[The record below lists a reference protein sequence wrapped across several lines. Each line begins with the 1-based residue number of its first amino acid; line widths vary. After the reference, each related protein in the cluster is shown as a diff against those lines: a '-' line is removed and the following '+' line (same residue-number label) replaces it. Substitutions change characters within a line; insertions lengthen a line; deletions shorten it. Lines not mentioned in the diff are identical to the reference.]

1 MTRRKILTG
10 AALVGIA
17 LVSLQGR
24 AWAVGDAAVVMAVE
38 EANSS
43 ITGAV
48 STNTATISED
58 LQTDLRLLS
67 GQNTVNSK
75 GVIQALS
82 NIATEQDN
90 RAVELKI
97 EQATLHAENQAS
109 SGTSACNMITG
120 TLAGEAI
127 NAQVAQA
134 QEQGTE
140 AELAWQMGGDKSHPS
155 PSYNG
160 RAGAIS
166 SLIAA
171 HCRDSAT
178 QQDVE
183 EGLCPAVTA
192 PPSSQPGAAGA
203 VGNSVPP
210 DVDGGTIIDEPND
223 VIPAKKM
230 PSMKQFMALAFNPNP
245 MGAMAPGAATS
256 QRGREEAYQRLVSA
270 AQVSIPDSVVAGVLA
285 ARTPLSDSN
294 QQIQSGSVGSGPV
307 SATQW
312 ANGTE
317 KQIAGSGAE
326 PAGGYFPDG
335 VSEDAWITVRADGWY
350 MNPDWSIAL
359 NGYSE
364 AQAVKDL
371 TMIESFRAFL
381 QNKQYH
387 EGEEELLLL
396 SSIDRSLQTLVHVH

>member
-1 MTRRKILTG
+1 MCRKILMGT
-10 AALVGIA
+10 A
-17 LVSLQGR
+17 LVSILFTAAPGI
-24 AWAVGDAAVVMAVE
+24 AMASYDPAVQQAVIAA
-38 EANSS
+38 NRS
-43 ITGAV
+43 ITSAV
-48 STNTATISED
+48 NQNASTISSS

-67 GQNTVNSK
+67 GQNTLNSK

-97 EQATLHAENQAS
+97 EQATLNAENQAS

-120 TLAGEAI
+120 TLAGQAI

-134 QEQGTE
+134 QEQGTD
-140 AELAWQMGGDKSHPS
+140 AELAWEMGGDKTTPS

-160 RAGAIS
+160 QASAVD

-171 HCRDSAT
+171 HCQNSAT
-178 QQDVE
+178 EQDVE

-192 PPSSQPGAAGA
+192 PASSQPGAAGA
-203 VGNSVPP
+203 VSNTVPP
-210 DVDGGTIIDEPND
+210 DVDGGRMINQPND
-223 VIPAKKM
+223 VIPANMM

-245 MGAMAPGAATS
+245 MGAMPPGGATS
-256 QRGREEAYQRLVSA
+256 QSCKQEAYDRLVAA
-270 AQVSIPDSVVAGVLA
+270 AQASIPDSVVAGVLA
-285 ARTPLSDSN
+285 ARTPLPDSN
-294 QQIQSGSVGSGPV
+294 QQIQGGSVGAGPV
-307 SATQW
+307 SVTQW

-317 KQIAGSGAE
+317 QQIAGAGAE
-326 PAGGYFPDG
+326 PAGGYFPNG

-364 AQAVKDL
+364 TQAVKDL
-371 TMIESFRAFL
+371 AMISSFRAFL

-387 EGEEELLLL
+387 QGEKELLLL
-396 SSIDRSLQTLVHVH
+396 ASIDRSLQTLVHMH